1 MSPFAEPSP
10 SASPAA
16 APRLLLLSC
25 SPPPLTT
32 ESSDSTSSLSLAV
45 SELVV
50 EPRMEAAPESGN
62 RAGEDVKKDGVS
74 CQNSRRPNLSL
85 QIPNR
90 ALDDV
95 VPTSTRINILPS
107 PGSARSGL
115 PPRPNSTRAKSS
127 TRGIIPQRSFKA
139 KPTTSRSFSFT
150 KVISSLSAKRTH
162 SLPVTPVATSGPSS
176 HEVHADNLPSSVKNE
191 VETQIRRSLSAPGN
205 HKSKDL
211 RRTASSGLIRVIPTT
226 PRPAPVET
234 ASNDAIEEAVD
245 GIPEDGGE
253 DIPEEEAVC
262 RICLVEL
269 NEGGETLKLECSCKG
284 ELALA
289 HQECAIKWFSIKGN
303 KTCDVCKQ
311 EVQNLPVTLLRIQI
325 RAVNRR
331 PPNGV
336 QQRAAQPHR
345 FWKETPVLVMV
356 STLAYFC
363 FLEQLLVTDMKT
375 RALAISL
382 PFSCLLGI
390 FSSIVASTMATE
402 NYLWAFASFQF
413 AFVILFAHVFYN
425 LLKMGAVL
433 AILLATFTGFGVAIS
448 LNAMLIEYSRW
459 RSLRIQRLSRTG
471 NNRRGQSGNSV
482 SNENS
487 AISGPQGSGSA
498 KR

>member
-1 MSPFAEPSP
+1 MDSPPT
-10 SASPAA
+10 AA
-16 APRLLLLSC
+16 A
-25 SPPPLTT
+25 
-32 ESSDSTSSLSLAV
+32 
-45 SELVV
+45 
-50 EPRMEAAPESGN
+50 ESGN
-62 RAGEDVKKDGVS
+62 RAGEDAKKDGIS
-74 CQNSRRPNLSL
+74 CQNLRRPNLSL
-85 QIPNR
+85 QIPSR
-90 ALDDV
+90 AFDDP
-95 VPTSTRINILPS
+95 VPTSTRINISPS
-107 PGSARSGL
+107 PSSARSGL

-127 TRGIIPQRSFKA
+127 IRNMIPQRSFKA
-139 KPTTSRSFSFT
+139 KSSFQDGDQTILLIPGTPSSSSGQQVKPNTARSFSFR

-162 SLPVTPVATSGPSS
+162 SLPVTPVATSEPSS
-176 HEVHADNLPSSVKNE
+176 HGHADNLPSTVKNE
-191 VETQIRRSLSAPGN
+191 AETQIRRSLSAPGN

-226 PRPAPVET
+226 PRPVPVET
-234 ASNDAIEEAVD
+234 VAPNDGIEEAVD
-245 GIPEDGGE
+245 VPEDGGE
-253 DIPEEEAVC
+253 DIPEEDAVC

-325 RAVNRR
+325 RTVNRR

-336 QQRAAQPHR
+336 PQRVQPHR

-363 FLEQLLVTDMKT
+363 FLEQLLVTDMQT

-390 FSSIVASTMATE
+390 FSSIVASTMATD
-402 NYLWAFASFQF
+402 NYLWAFATLQF
-413 AFVILFAHVFYN
+413 AFVILFAHIFYN

-433 AILLATFTGFGVAIS
+433 AILLASFTGFGIAIS
-448 LNAMLIEYSRW
+448 LNAMLIEFQRW
-459 RSLRIQRLSRTG
+459 RSLRNQQSTQHR
-471 NNRRGQSGNSV
+471 NNRHGQSGNNA
-482 SNENS
+482 SNENTASS
-487 AISGPQGSGSA
+487 ARQQGSGSDQQPQEHG
-498 KR
+498 